1 MALRQDLHS
10 LAAPYALDALDS
22 GAEQD
27 RFERH
32 LNRCQNCTG
41 EVRGFRETAT
51 RLGMAAA
58 RQPPP
63 EMRDRVM
70 AAVARTRQVPAGD
83 DHARHARPA
92 ARQRPLTRLAMVGG
106 ALAVVAAVVLAIALV
121 NTQHQLNQANHQ
133 LSQAQA
139 QLQAITAVQT
149 ATDAKVITKRTSVGG
164 IVTVTSSA
172 SKRQMV
178 LTTAGLPPLRA
189 RQGLPAVADRPSAQQ
204 DQVGGPAG
212 PGAWWPHRACAH
224 LRGARGRHLRRDRRT
239 DRRDDP
245 AHRHADRRHRAPVL
259 TSRRPARYPP
269 AGLRDPGNPQPARQ

>member
-1 MALRQDLHS
+1 MAFGRDLHS

-22 GAEQD
+22 GTEQD

-32 LNRCQNCTG
+32 LNRCQDCTG

-51 RLGMAAA
+51 RLGMAAT

-63 EMRDRVM
+63 QMRERVM
-70 AAVARTRQVPAGD
+70 AAVATTRQVPAGD

-92 ARQRPLTRLAMVGG
+92 QRSRPLTRLAMAGG
-106 ALAVVAAVVLAIALV
+106 VLAVVVAVILAIALV

-139 QLQAITAVQT
+139 QLEAITAVQT
-149 ATDAKVITKRTSVGG
+149 ATDAKVITKRTAVGG

-178 LTTAGLPPLRA
+178 LTTAGLPPLAAGKVYQLWLIGHPPNKIRSE
-189 RQGLPAVADRPSAQQ
+189 GLLAPVHNGRTGPVLISGVLAGDIFGVT
-204 DQVGGPAG
+204 VEPAG
-212 PGAWWPHRACAH
+212 G
-224 LRGARGRHLRRDRRT
+224 T
-239 DRRDDP
+239 I
-245 AHRHADRRHRAPVL
+245 
-259 TSRRPARYPP
+259 
-269 AGLRDPGNPQPARQ
+269 QPTVTPIVGIPLSS

>member
-1 MALRQDLHS
+1 MALRQNLHS
-10 LAAPYALDALDS
+10 LAGPYALDALDS

-32 LNRCQNCTG
+32 LNRCQNCTA

-58 RQPPP
+58 QTPPP

-70 AAVARTRQVPAGD
+70 AAVARTRQVPTTD

-92 ARQRPLTRLAMVGG
+92 PRTRPLTRLALIGG
-106 ALAVVAAVVLAIALV
+106 ALAAAAAIVLGIALV
-121 NTQHQLNQANHQ
+121 NTQHQLNQAQHQ

-149 ATDAKVITKRTSVGG
+149 ATDAKVINKRTSVGG
-164 IVTVTSSA
+164 TVTVTSSA

-178 LTTAGLPPLRA
+178 LRTSGLPPL
-189 RQGLPAVADRPSAQQ
+189 
-204 DQVGGPAG
+204 PAG
-212 PGAWWPHRACAH
+212 KVYQLWLIGRPPNKIRSEGLLATPHNGH
-224 LRGARGRHLRRDRRT
+224 TG
-239 DRRDDP
+239 
-245 AHRHADRRHRAPVL
+245 PVL
-259 TSRRPARYPP
+259 VSGVL
-269 AGLRDPGNPQPARQ
+269 AGDTFGVTVEPEGGTIQPTVTPIVGVPLPS

>member
-1 MALRQDLHS
+1 MAFRQDLHS

-32 LNRCQNCTG
+32 LNRCQDCTG

-51 RLGMAAA
+51 RLGMAAT

-63 EMRDRVM
+63 QMRERVM

-83 DHARHARPA
+83 DQARHARPA
-92 ARQRPLTRLAMVGG
+92 QRSRPLTRLALAGG
-106 ALAVVAAVVLAIALV
+106 ALAVVAAVILAIALV
-121 NTQHQLNQANHQ
+121 NTKHQLNQAQHQ

-149 ATDAKVITKRTSVGG
+149 ATDAKVITKRTTAGG

-172 SKRQMV
+172 SKGQMV
-178 LTTAGLPPLRA
+178 LTTAGLPPLAAGKVYQLWLIGHPPNRI
-189 RQGLPAVADRPSAQQ
+189 RSEGLLAPAHNGRTGPVLISGVLAGDTFG
-204 DQVGGPAG
+204 VTVEPAG
-212 PGAWWPHRACAH
+212 G
-224 LRGARGRHLRRDRRT
+224 T
-239 DRRDDP
+239 I
-245 AHRHADRRHRAPVL
+245 
-259 TSRRPARYPP
+259 
-269 AGLRDPGNPQPARQ
+269 QPTVTPIVGIPLPS

>member
-10 LAAPYALDALDS
+10 LAGPYALDALDS

-32 LNRCQNCTG
+32 LNRCQDCTS

-51 RLGMAAA
+51 RLGIAAA
-58 RQPPP
+58 QQPPP
-63 EMRDRVM
+63 QMRDRVM
-70 AAVARTRQVPAGD
+70 AEVARTRQVPPGD

-92 ARQRPLTRLAMVGG
+92 PRLRPLTRLAMAGG
-106 ALAVVAAVVLAIALV
+106 ALAVVAAVILAIALV
-121 NTQHQLNQANHQ
+121 NTQHQLNQAQHQ

-149 ATDAKVITKRTSVGG
+149 ATDAKVINRRTSVGG

-178 LTTAGLPPLRA
+178 LTTAGLPPLAPGKVYQLWLIGHPPNRIRSEGLLAPA
-189 RQGLPAVADRPSAQQ
+189 R
-204 DQVGGPAG
+204 GGRTGPVLISGVLAGDTFGVTVEPAG
-212 PGAWWPHRACAH
+212 G
-224 LRGARGRHLRRDRRT
+224 T
-239 DRRDDP
+239 I
-245 AHRHADRRHRAPVL
+245 
-259 TSRRPARYPP
+259 
-269 AGLRDPGNPQPARQ
+269 QPTVTPIVGIPLPS